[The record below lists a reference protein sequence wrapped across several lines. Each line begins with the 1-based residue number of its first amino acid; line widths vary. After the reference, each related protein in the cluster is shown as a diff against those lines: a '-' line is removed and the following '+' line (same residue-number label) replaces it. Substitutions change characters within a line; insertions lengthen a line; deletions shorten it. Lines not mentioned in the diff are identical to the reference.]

1 MGNADL
7 RHSHPASLTVDDAFF
22 RFVFDT
28 TFQFIGLLTPD
39 GTLLEANQT
48 ALEFGGLT
56 RDDVV
61 GLPFWEC
68 RWWTIS
74 AETQAQLRDAL
85 KRAAQGEFVRYE
97 VDVLGVGERVA
108 TIDFSLKPVF
118 DANGEVYRI
127 IPEGRDVT
135 DRRQS
140 QHAQEYL
147 HGLIQAIF
155 DNSRD
160 LLVALDTEYR
170 VIAFNS
176 RFRQVFEQLYR
187 REVFTGANLLDL
199 MADYPYAAM
208 EAKIHWG
215 NALKGEEYTIE
226 RDVLGPDGEQSYYEI
241 SFRRLT
247 DPQGRQIGAVQS
259 AHDVTERVA
268 NQEVLEHLNQE
279 LESRVSLRTA
289 ALARINLQLRQELE
303 ERQRI
308 EDALHQSE
316 ERLKQ
321 LNESLEAQVE
331 ERTRQVQAL
340 SRALTLAEQRERRR
354 FSYLL
359 HDDLQQ
365 LLFALDM
372 KTYLLQRIK
381 DDPQRFYESAL
392 DVRGLAKQAIHLT
405 RTLAIELNPPV
416 LRGDGL
422 SAALSWLARHME
434 EKYGLSVNL
443 YVESDIQIYG
453 EDRRMLLV
461 QIVRELLFNV
471 VKHADTEMA
480 RVDVT
485 IDNDRVQ
492 ILVED
497 EGQGF
502 EPATMRIHRSHQDT
516 FGLFSVEER
525 LKLFGGHFHLDTAPG
540 KGTRIWI
547 SVPFLEK

>member
-1 MGNADL
+1 MGNADQ
-7 RHSHPASLTVDDAFF
+7 RHSHPASLTVDDSFF

-28 TFQFIGLLTPD
+28 TFQFIGLLTSD

-97 VDVLGVGERVA
+97 VDVLGAGDRVV

-118 DANGEVYRI
+118 DAHGQVYRI

-135 DRRQS
+135 DLRQS
-140 QHAQEYL
+140 QRAQEYL
-147 HGLIQAIF
+147 HGLIQTIF

-160 LLVALDTEYR
+160 LLVALDTEFR
-170 VIAFNS
+170 IIAFNS
-176 RFRQVFEQLYR
+176 RFHQVFAQLYQ

-199 MADYPYAAM
+199 LADYPYAAL
-208 EAKIHWG
+208 EAKGQWG
-215 NALKGEEYTIE
+215 KALNGEEYTFE
-226 RDVLGPDGEQSYYEI
+226 RDILGPDGEQSYYEI
-241 SFRRLT
+241 SFRCLV
-247 DPQGRQIGAVQS
+247 DVQGRQIGAVQS

-268 NQEVLEHLNQE
+268 SQGVLEQLNQE

-308 EDALHQSE
+308 EEALQQSE

-321 LNESLEAQVE
+321 LNESLEAQVD

-359 HDDLQQ
+359 HEDLQQ

-372 KTYLLQRIK
+372 KSYLLQRLK
-381 DDPQRFYESAL
+381 DDPQRFYESVL
-392 DVRGLAKQAIHLT
+392 EVRALAKQAIHLT

-434 EKYGLSVNL
+434 EKYGLRVNL
-443 YVESDIQIYG
+443 YVESDIPIYG

-471 VKHADTEMA
+471 VKHAGIESA

-485 IDNDRVQ
+485 VDNERVK

-502 EPATMRIHRSHQDT
+502 DPTTIHIHNSHQDT

>member
-1 MGNADL
+1 VGNAEQ

-28 TFQFIGLLTPD
+28 TFQFIGLLMPD
-39 GTLLEANQT
+39 GILLEANQT

-85 KRAAQGEFVRYE
+85 KRAAHGEFVRYE
-97 VDVLGVGERVA
+97 VDVLGAEDRVA

-118 DANGEVYRI
+118 DASGQVYRI

-135 DRRQS
+135 NLRQS
-140 QHAQEYL
+140 QRAQEYL

-160 LLVALDTEYR
+160 LLVALDTEFR
-170 VIAFNS
+170 IVAFNS
-176 RFRQVFEQLYR
+176 RFRQVFAQLYQ
-187 REVFTGANLLDL
+187 REVFTGANLFDL
-199 MADYPYAAM
+199 MAEYPYAAI
-208 EAKIHWG
+208 EAKGQWDK
-215 NALKGEEYTIE
+215 ALTGEEYTIE
-226 RDVLGPDGEQSYYEI
+226 RDFLGPNGEQSYYEI
-241 SFRRLT
+241 SFRRLI
-247 DPQGRQIGAVQS
+247 DAQGRQIGAVQS
-259 AHDVTERVA
+259 AHDVTERVT
-268 NQEVLEHLNQE
+268 NHEVLERINQE

-308 EDALHQSE
+308 EKALYQSE

-321 LNESLEAQVE
+321 LNESLEAQVD

-359 HDDLQQ
+359 HEDLQQ

-372 KTYLLQRIK
+372 KTYLLQRLK
-381 DDPQRFYESAL
+381 DDPQRFYESVL
-392 DVRGLAKQAIHLT
+392 DVRALAKQAIHLT

-422 SAALSWLARHME
+422 SAALSWLTRHMK
-434 EKYGLSVNL
+434 EKYGLRVNL
-443 YVESDIQIYG
+443 FVESDIQIHG

-471 VKHADTEMA
+471 VKHAGTEMA
-480 RVDVT
+480 RVEVT
-485 IDNDRVQ
+485 IDNERVQ

-502 EPATMRIHRSHQDT
+502 DPATIRTYRSHQDT

-525 LKLFGGHFHLDTAPG
+525 LKLFGGHLQLDTAPG